1 MHNIV
6 IHFKNL
12 FSSKKKNLLLT
23 LIILIIFYFI
33 YPGVLYN
40 YFIPPIIKDN
50 VIYLFGDWS
59 GIVSAIKCKS
69 LGYDVFSNNPCDI
82 LQRKHVYGSVLLFFP
97 YEDKYKDFIL
107 FYFPIIF
114 NIFFIL
120 VIIIHF
126 DLKNLKEIFLCIIFI
141 FNTSTLL
148 VMERF
153 NFDIIIFLSMIFLCY
168 FRSNVFNLLLILFLT
183 LAKFY
188 PILFSPIFFFNKKIK
203 KIFVNYIYFLIF
215 IILTFII
222 LYLDRNNLFKIFN
235 NIEEFQAVY
244 AWSFNFFALSKIP
257 DVKVLLSNQ
266 LLISFSFFLFFIFFL
281 LGFYL
286 SKKTRL
292 ERDFILTNNLYYKE
306 LLFLISSGLLV
317 SVYFIFNNVI
327 YREIFLFGLI
337 PLLLT
342 LNKKNSFFIIN

>member
-1 MHNIV
+1 
-6 IHFKNL
+6 
-12 FSSKKKNLLLT
+12 
-23 LIILIIFYFI
+23 
-33 YPGVLYN
+33 
-40 YFIPPIIKDN
+40 
-50 VIYLFGDWS
+50 
-59 GIVSAIKCKS
+59 
-69 LGYDVFSNNPCDI
+69 
-82 LQRKHVYGSVLLFFP
+82 
-97 YEDKYKDFIL
+97 
-107 FYFPIIF
+107 
-114 NIFFIL
+114 
-120 VIIIHF
+120 
-126 DLKNLKEIFLCIIFI
+126 
-141 FNTSTLL
+141 
-148 VMERF
+148 MERF

-317 SVYFIFNNVI
+317 SVYFIFNNVM

-342 LNKKNSFFIIN
+342 LNKKNSFFRILINFIIFHLIYSSFSFYFAVYKKNNFFLIFDKIFDICFMSLLAGIIFFLYSHLLMRLINLHMLFTDNKNQ